1 MRNPF
6 SLTLMTS
13 LIRSATFQLI
23 SGYLAMF
30 GNKKIPSYEQ
40 VLELESLK
48 GSLSLAQLL
57 TIFTVCRMAK

>member
-1 MRNPF
+1 
-6 SLTLMTS
+6 
-13 LIRSATFQLI
+13 
-23 SGYLAMF
+23 MF